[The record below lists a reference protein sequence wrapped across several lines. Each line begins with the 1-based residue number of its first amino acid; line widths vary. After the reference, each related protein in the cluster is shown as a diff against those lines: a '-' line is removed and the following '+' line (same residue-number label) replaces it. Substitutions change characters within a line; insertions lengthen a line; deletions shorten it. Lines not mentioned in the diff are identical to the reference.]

1 VEWAEVFATVRE
13 RGMTWVMI
21 VMSWVTASNM
31 GGGYYVSSVPGFA
44 SKATCEA
51 AASVVKD
58 RREKSI
64 TTACVQQ

>member
-1 VEWAEVFATVRE
+1 VN
-13 RGMTWVMI
+13 WVLI
-21 VMSWVTASNM
+21 VLSWMTASNM
-31 GGGYYVSSVPGFA
+31 GGGFYVTSVPGFA